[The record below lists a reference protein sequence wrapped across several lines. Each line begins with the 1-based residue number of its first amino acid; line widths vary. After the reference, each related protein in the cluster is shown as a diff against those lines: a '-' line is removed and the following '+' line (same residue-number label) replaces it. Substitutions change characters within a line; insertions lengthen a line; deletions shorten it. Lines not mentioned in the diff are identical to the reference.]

1 MVDLLTGFP
10 GRDQTSLLARM
21 RIILTCSLPILA
33 MRFRVAISGLALL
46 GLAQSPASSS
56 QLDVVAVDGT
66 LCDLTSTLVGSAAQV
81 TCLIPPGGNPHGYQ
95 LKPSDRQT
103 LAKAALILHNGFD
116 LTPAANKIS
125 SSAPIVAVGEKV
137 LPNYQGNDPHV
148 WHDPTTSEGMVR
160 VISTELSKILPDAEQ
175 AALTERTT
183 QAVSVFSGLSQW
195 GSAQFAALPENRRV
209 ITTDHRTYSHM
220 AERFGFKEIAMLD
233 SHTTGGVLRPSSLKV
248 ISDEIKSSGSLVIF
262 KPSFEPTK
270 TLKRISKRSGV
281 PISTNRL
288 EGEGV
293 SPGGTA
299 VSTAVSNICTMVNG
313 QNGQCDQASG
323 DRLVNSWKSIR

>member
-1 MVDLLTGFP
+1 
-10 GRDQTSLLARM
+10 M
-21 RIILTCSLPILA
+21 RIILAHAVPILTT
-33 MRFRVAISGLALL
+33 RVRIALSGLALL

-66 LCDLTSTLVGSAAQV
+66 LCDLTSTLAASAAQV

-116 LTPAANKIS
+116 LTPAANRIS

-220 AERFGFKEIAMLD
+220 ADRFGFKEIAMLD
-233 SHTTGGVLRPSSLKV
+233 SHTTGGVLRPSSLKA

-293 SPGGTA
+293 SPGETA
-299 VSTAVSNICTMVNG
+299 VSTAVLNICTMVNG

>member
-1 MVDLLTGFP
+1 
-10 GRDQTSLLARM
+10 M
-21 RIILTCSLPILA
+21 RIILAHALPILTT
-33 MRFRVAISGLALL
+33 RVRIALSGLALL
-46 GLAQSPASSS
+46 GLAQSAASSS

-66 LCDLTSTLVGSAAQV
+66 LCDLTSTLAASAAQV

-103 LAKAALILHNGFD
+103 LAKASLILHNGFD

-125 SSAPIVAVGEKV
+125 SSAPVVAVGEKV

-148 WHDPTTSEGMVR
+148 WHDPTTSEGLVR
-160 VISTELSKILPDAEQ
+160 VISSELSKILPDAEQ
-175 AALTERTT
+175 AALTQRTN

-195 GSAQFAALPENRRV
+195 GSAQFSALPESRRV

-220 AERFGFKEIAMLD
+220 ADRFGFREIAMLD
-233 SHTTGGVLRPSSLKV
+233 AHTTGGVLRPSSLKA

-262 KPSFEPTK
+262 KPSWKATK

-281 PISTNRL
+281 PISPNAL

-293 SPGGTA
+293 APGQTA

-313 QNGQCDQASG
+313 QSGQCDQAGG
-323 DRLVNSWKSIR
+323 DRLANSWKAIR

>member
-220 AERFGFKEIAMLD
+220 ADRFGFKEIAMLD
-233 SHTTGGVLRPSSLKV
+233 SHTTGGVLRPSSLKA

-293 SPGGTA
+293 SPGETA
-299 VSTAVSNICTMVNG
+299 VSTAVLNICTMVNG

>member
-116 LTPAANKIS
+116 LTPAVNRIS

-220 AERFGFKEIAMLD
+220 ADRFGFKEIAMLD
-233 SHTTGGVLRPSSLKV
+233 SHTTGGVLRPSSLKA

-281 PISTNRL
+281 PISANRL

-293 SPGGTA
+293 SPGETA
-299 VSTAVSNICTMVNG
+299 VSTAVLNICTMVNG

-323 DRLVNSWKSIR
+323 DRLANSWKSIR

>member
-1 MVDLLTGFP
+1 
-10 GRDQTSLLARM
+10 M
-21 RIILTCSLPILA
+21 RIILTHALPILTT
-33 MRFRVAISGLALL
+33 RVRIALSGLALL

-66 LCDLTSTLVGSAAQV
+66 LCDLTSTLAASAAQV

-220 AERFGFKEIAMLD
+220 ADRFGFKEIAMLD
-233 SHTTGGVLRPSSLKV
+233 SHTTGGVLRPSSLKA

-293 SPGGTA
+293 SPGETA
-299 VSTAVSNICTMVNG
+299 VSTAVLNICTMVNG

>member
-1 MVDLLTGFP
+1 
-10 GRDQTSLLARM
+10 M
-21 RIILTCSLPILA
+21 RIILTHALPILTT
-33 MRFRVAISGLALL
+33 RVRIALSGLALL

-66 LCDLTSTLVGSAAQV
+66 LCDLTSTLAASAAQV

-103 LAKAALILHNGFD
+103 LAKASLILHNGFD

-125 SSAPIVAVGEKV
+125 SSAPVVAVGEKV

-148 WHDPTTSEGMVR
+148 WHDPTTSEGLVR
-160 VISTELSKILPDAEQ
+160 VISSELSKILPDAEQ
-175 AALTERTT
+175 AALTQRTN

-195 GSAQFAALPENRRV
+195 GSAQFSALPENRRV

-220 AERFGFKEIAMLD
+220 ADRFGFREIAMLD
-233 SHTTGGVLRPSSLKV
+233 AHTTGGVLRPSSLKA

-262 KPSFEPTK
+262 KPSWKATK

-281 PISTNRL
+281 PISPNPL

-293 SPGGTA
+293 APGQTA

-313 QNGQCDQASG
+313 QSGQCDQAGG
-323 DRLVNSWKSIR
+323 DRLANRWKAIR

>member
-10 GRDQTSLLARM
+10 DRDRVGLLASM
-21 RIILTCSLPILA
+21 RIILAHALSILTA
-33 MRFRVAISGLALL
+33 RVRIALSGLALL

-66 LCDLTSTLVGSAAQV
+66 LCDLTSTLAGSAAQV

-103 LAKAALILHNGFD
+103 LAKASLILHNGFD

-125 SSAPIVAVGEKV
+125 SSAPVVAVGEKV

-160 VISTELSKILPDAEQ
+160 VISSELSNILPDAEQ
-175 AALTERTT
+175 AALMQRTN

-195 GSAQFAALPENRRV
+195 GSDQFSALPENRRV

-220 AERFGFKEIAMLD
+220 ADRFGFKEIAMLD
-233 SHTTGGVLRPSSLKV
+233 SHTTGGVLRPSSLKA

-262 KPSFEPTK
+262 KPSWNATK

-281 PISTNRL
+281 PISPNPL

-293 SPGGTA
+293 SPGQTA

-313 QNGQCDQASG
+313 QSGQCDQAGG
-323 DRLVNSWKSIR
+323 DRLANSWKAIR

>member
-1 MVDLLTGFP
+1 
-10 GRDQTSLLARM
+10 M
-21 RIILTCSLPILA
+21 RIILNRNLPISTSS
-33 MRFRVAISGLALL
+33 FRVALSGFALF
-46 GLAQSPASSS
+46 GLVQAPAFASEP
-56 QLDVVAVDGT
+56 DVVAVDGT
-66 LCDLTSTLVGSAAQV
+66 LCDITSTLAGSAAQV

-125 SSAPIVAVGEKV
+125 SSAPVVAVGEKV

-160 VISTELSKILPDAEQ
+160 VISSELSKILPDTEQ
-175 AALTERTT
+175 AALTQRTN

-195 GSAQFAALPENRRV
+195 GSAQFSALPENRRV

-220 AERFGFKEIAMLD
+220 ADRFGFKEIAMLD
-233 SHTTGGVLRPSSLKV
+233 SHTTGGVLRPSSLKA

-262 KPSFEPTK
+262 KPSWNATK

-281 PISTNRL
+281 PISPNPL

-293 SPGGTA
+293 SPGETA

-313 QNGQCDQASG
+313 QSGQCDQAGG
-323 DRLVNSWKSIR
+323 DRLANGWKAIR

>member
-1 MVDLLTGFP
+1 
-10 GRDQTSLLARM
+10 M
-21 RIILTCSLPILA
+21 RIILARALPILTT
-33 MRFRVAISGLALL
+33 RVRIALSGLALL

-66 LCDLTSTLVGSAAQV
+66 LCDLTSTLAGSAAQV

-103 LAKAALILHNGFD
+103 LAKASLILHNGFD

-125 SSAPIVAVGEKV
+125 SSAPVVAVGEKV

-160 VISTELSKILPDAEQ
+160 VISSELSKILPDAEQ
-175 AALTERTT
+175 AALTQRTN

-195 GSAQFAALPENRRV
+195 GSDQFSALPENRRV

-220 AERFGFKEIAMLD
+220 ADRFGFKEIAMLD
-233 SHTTGGVLRPSSLKV
+233 SHTTGGVLRPSSLKA

-262 KPSFEPTK
+262 KPSWNATK

-281 PISTNRL
+281 PISPNPL

-293 SPGGTA
+293 SPGQTA

-313 QNGQCDQASG
+313 QSGQCDQAGG
-323 DRLVNSWKSIR
+323 DRLANSWKAIR

>member
-1 MVDLLTGFP
+1 
-10 GRDQTSLLARM
+10 M
-21 RIILTCSLPILA
+21 RIILIRALPILTTRA
-33 MRFRVAISGLALL
+33 RIALSGLALL

-66 LCDLTSTLVGSAAQV
+66 LCDLTTTLAGSAARV

-103 LAKAALILHNGFD
+103 LAKAALILHNGFE

-125 SSAPIVAVGEKV
+125 SKAPVVAVGEKA
-137 LPNYQGNDPHV
+137 LPNYKGNDPHV
-148 WHDPTTSEGMVR
+148 WHDPKTSAGMIR
-160 VISTELSKILPDAEQ
+160 VVSAELAKVLPEAERS
-175 AALTERTT
+175 ALSQRTDK
-183 QAVSVFSGLSQW
+183 AMSVFNGLSQW
-195 GSAQFAALPENRRV
+195 GSSQFSSLPENRRV

-220 AERFGFKEIAMLD
+220 ANRFGFREIAMLD
-233 SHTTGGVLRPSSLKV
+233 SHTTGGVLRPSSLKA

-262 KPSFEPTK
+262 KPSWNANK

-281 PISTNRL
+281 PISSTPL

-293 SPGGTA
+293 ASGQTA

-313 QNGQCDQASG
+313 QGGQCDKAGGS
-323 DRLVNSWKSIR
+323 RLSDNWKAIR

>member
-233 SHTTGGVLRPSSLKV
+233 SHTTGGVLRPSSLKA

-293 SPGGTA
+293 SPGETA
-299 VSTAVSNICTMVNG
+299 VSTAVLNICTMVNG